1 MKSTLLVFA
10 FAAWAIPLASGAHEG
25 GHDVRGVVVSVS
37 GADLTVKTSHGSE
50 KFVLTPETEYLKDGA
65 PATSDDLKTSDRVVV
80 HGKKKGSRM
89 EAVKVQ
95 FTSTAGPK
103 KQ

>member
-50 KFVLTPETEYLKDGA
+50 KFVLTPETEYVKDGA

-95 FTSTAGPK
+95 FTSTA
-103 KQ
+103 

>member
-1 MKSTLLVFA
+1 M
-10 FAAWAIPLASGAHEG
+10 
-25 GHDVRGVVVSVS
+25 RGVVVSVS

-50 KFVLTPETEYLKDGA
+50 KFVLTPETEYVKDGA

>member
-50 KFVLTPETEYLKDGA
+50 KFVLTPETEYVKDGA

-95 FTSTAGPK
+95 FTSTAAPK
-103 KQ
+103 KK

>member
-25 GHDVRGVVVSVS
+25 GHDVRGVDVSVS

-50 KFVLTPETEYLKDGA
+50 KFVLTPETQFVKNGA
-65 PATSDDLKTSDRVVV
+65 PATAEHIQTSGRVGV
-80 HGKKKGSRM
+80 HVKKKRGRV
-89 EAVKVQ
+89 EEVKGELSAQ
-95 FTSTAGPK
+95 PAPK
-103 KQ
+103 KK

>member
-50 KFVLTPETEYLKDGA
+50 KFVLTPETEYVKDGA

>member
-50 KFVLTPETEYLKDGA
+50 KFVLTPRRGA
-65 PATSDDLKTSDRVVV
+65 REEKERP
-80 HGKKKGSRM
+80 HGSGESGVRGAAGSKEEM
-89 EAVKVQ
+89 
-95 FTSTAGPK
+95 T
-103 KQ
+103 